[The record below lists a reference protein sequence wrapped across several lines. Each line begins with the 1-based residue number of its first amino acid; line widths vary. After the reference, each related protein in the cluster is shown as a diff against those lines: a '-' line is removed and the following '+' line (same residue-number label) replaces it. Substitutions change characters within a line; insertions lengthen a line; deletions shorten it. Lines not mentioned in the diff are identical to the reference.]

1 MAKCLYCIGIQSRPR
16 QFIVQTR
23 IDTAKWHDQH
33 WIKLIGP
40 ATFTAAP
47 TLLEFV
53 NRALEHGACEISL
66 DLAECSWMDS
76 TFAGTLVSLSKKGNR
91 DCPVRLR
98 LHNPSKSCLEGLAR
112 MNLDKLFSIDA
123 VGAPDNAD
131 WEAVEGGDVPKAEL
145 AKVVIRAHEDLGS
158 ADPGNEKFSRIAD
171 AMRKDTRPSSG

>member
-1 MAKCLYCIGIQSRPR
+1 M
-16 QFIVQTR
+16 QTR
-23 IDTAKWHDQH
+23 IEAAQWNDQY

-47 TLLEFV
+47 ALLKFV
-53 NRALEHGACEISL
+53 DRVLENGACEIRL
-66 DLAECSWMDS
+66 DLAACGWMDS
-76 TFAGTLVSLSKKGNR
+76 TFAGTLVSLLKKGNR

-123 VGAPDNAD
+123 RGAPDRAE

-145 AKVVIRAHEDLGS
+145 AEIVIRAHEDLGS
-158 ADPGNEKFSRIAD
+158 ADPGNEKFGRIAD
-171 AMRKDTRPSSG
+171 VLRKNIRSSSE

>member
-1 MAKCLYCIGIQSRPR
+1 M
-16 QFIVQTR
+16 QTR
-23 IDTAKWHDQH
+23 IESAKWHDQD

-40 ATFTAAP
+40 ATFAAAP

-53 NRALEHGACEISL
+53 DRVLENGACEISL
-66 DLAECSWMDS
+66 DLAACCWMDS

-123 VGAPDNAD
+123 VGAPDNAH

-145 AKVVIRAHEDLGS
+145 AEVVIRAHEDLGS
-158 ADPGNEKFSRIAD
+158 ADPGNEQFRRIAD
-171 AMRKDTRPSSG
+171 AMRKDIRSSPG

>member
-1 MAKCLYCIGIQSRPR
+1 MR
-16 QFIVQTR
+16 TR
-23 IDTAKWHDQH
+23 IDAAQWNDQY
-33 WIKLIGP
+33 WIRLIGP

-53 NRALEHGACEISL
+53 DRVLENGACEIRL
-66 DLAECSWMDS
+66 DLAACGWMDS

-123 VGAPDNAD
+123 VGAPDSAD

-145 AKVVIRAHEDLGS
+145 AEVVIRAHEDLGS
-158 ADPGNEKFSRIAD
+158 ADPGNEQFGRIAD
-171 AMRKDTRPSSG
+171 AMRKDIQSSSG